1 VPDLEGNRLQEM
13 RDQGAKG
20 MSAARERSV
29 GRRDFL
35 VGLFRGRDSGSTG
48 ARAQAPAA
56 DAAQSA
62 DGSAPVAGEKRRLE
76 WREEAGAFRDF
87 TAPERTRETLADD
100 SNLERVL
107 KEMDDLTGIEE
118 P

>member
-1 VPDLEGNRLQEM
+1 M
-13 RDQGAKG
+13 RDQGAQG
-20 MSAARERSV
+20 MSTTRDRTV

-35 VGLFRGRDSGSTG
+35 AGLFRGRVSGSTG
-48 ARAQAPAA
+48 ARAQAA

-62 DGSAPVAGEKRRLE
+62 DGFALVADEERRLE

-87 TAPERTRETLADD
+87 TAPERTKETLADD